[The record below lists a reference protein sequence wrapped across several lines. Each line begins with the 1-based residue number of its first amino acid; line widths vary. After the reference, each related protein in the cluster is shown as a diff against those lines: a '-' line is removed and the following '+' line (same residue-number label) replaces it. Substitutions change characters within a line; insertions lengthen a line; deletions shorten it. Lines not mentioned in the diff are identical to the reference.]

1 MIALQYLLITM
12 DVRTMKPT
20 CNFPYCK
27 KSKLQPYN
35 IFNESERLSCISEHF
50 WKCTREKKKKYINIV
65 LKMRKKSHRN
75 LEISVAEISVLFII
89 LNQILIVML
98 YAKQCF

>member
-1 MIALQYLLITM
+1 MSIQYLLMKM

-20 CNFPYCK
+20 CNIPYCK

-50 WKCTREKKKKYINIV
+50 WKCMWEKKKT
-65 LKMRKKSHRN
+65 
-75 LEISVAEISVLFII
+75 F
-89 LNQILIVML
+89 
-98 YAKQCF
+98 